1 MPAHVPEVGHKYIN
15 DYNGYTY
22 NIHTFLYDLIV
33 FLFNAV
39 ITTFFREIKVRGGYN
54 VPPRGVPTI
63 LVCAPHANQFI
74 DPTLVMITTRQLG
87 YIRGKL
93 RSRQACF
100 VTAASS
106 LKMKF
111 VGLFGNAMGSIPV
124 PRIQDNLKDMDSNL
138 IIYAPDFENN
148 PTMLKG
154 KCLDG
159 SNPGFTTKFTV
170 KSLIGLPN
178 YLSNANI
185 AEIPDD
191 STIVLSAPF
200 KNDKNGKVAE
210 LLTQG
215 TTFKYA
221 EKIDNTETFQSV
233 FDHLHTKG
241 CVGIFPEGGSHDRPS
256 LLPIKAGVAIMAL
269 GAAAADPKMEVAV
282 VPVGLH
288 YFHRNKFRSRAVIEY
303 GEPIMVNGDMGKEYK
318 QQPRETVSRLL
329 KKVSDALFTLTENAP
344 DYETL
349 MTIQAARRLFQT
361 NNSRIPLPA
370 VVEIQRR
377 LLVGYKKFQSDPRIM
392 HLQNSVKEYNNK
404 LYSMGLKD
412 HQVMSLKTKPY
423 ETLRCAVTLLQRIF
437 RVTLFFF
444 LSLPGS
450 IMFLP
455 IFVGSHFYSKK
466 KQREGLKKSSVKIE
480 GKDLIATW
488 KLIVALLM
496 APSLYITYTIILM
509 VLHQRR
515 SKYVWWVWV
524 PTENKVIQFIYFY
537 MLLVLVAYSS
547 LKTGEIGFDL
557 FKSLRP
563 LMISLVYPQ
572 DYIHELQTRRKELS
586 NEVTEICNELGPQ
599 VFPDY
604 EKFAS
609 SYLIKKDKKDE
620 SKPEKDYLS
629 QNSTGLSGRSRSSSI
644 YSMISNVSNSLSRV
658 NSRGSLTDVPI
669 FSDSRQGEW
678 TNITSDDEQ
687 SNSKEETPTN
697 KLSLKITD
705 LMRSK
710 REKEKVD

>member
-1 MPAHVPEVGHKYIN
+1 
-15 DYNGYTY
+15 
-22 NIHTFLYDLIV
+22 
-33 FLFNAV
+33 
-39 ITTFFREIKVRGGYN
+39 
-54 VPPRGVPTI
+54 
-63 LVCAPHANQFI
+63 
-74 DPTLVMITTRQLG
+74 
-87 YIRGKL
+87 
-93 RSRQACF
+93 
-100 VTAASS
+100 
-106 LKMKF
+106 
-111 VGLFGNAMGSIPV
+111 
-124 PRIQDNLKDMDSNL
+124 
-138 IIYAPDFENN
+138 
-148 PTMLKG
+148 
-154 KCLDG
+154 
-159 SNPGFTTKFTV
+159 
-170 KSLIGLPN
+170 
-178 YLSNANI
+178 
-185 AEIPDD
+185 
-191 STIVLSAPF
+191 
-200 KNDKNGKVAE
+200 
-210 LLTQG
+210 
-215 TTFKYA
+215 
-221 EKIDNTETFQSV
+221 
-233 FDHLHTKG
+233 
-241 CVGIFPEGGSHDRPS
+241 
-256 LLPIKAGVAIMAL
+256 
-269 GAAAADPKMEVAV
+269 
-282 VPVGLH
+282 
-288 YFHRNKFRSRAVIEY
+288 
-303 GEPIMVNGDMGKEYK
+303 
-318 QQPRETVSRLL
+318 
-329 KKVSDALFTLTENAP
+329 
-344 DYETL
+344 
-349 MTIQAARRLFQT
+349 
-361 NNSRIPLPA
+361 
-370 VVEIQRR
+370 
-377 LLVGYKKFQSDPRIM
+377 
-392 HLQNSVKEYNNK
+392 
-404 LYSMGLKD
+404 MGLKD

-480 GKDLIATW
+480 GKDLIATL

-697 KLSLKITD
+697 KLSSKITD